1 MMAPMAKPEAS
12 RLRVLVLSGDPAR
25 RNRLTQLVRDA
36 GHEQA
41 AVMGEASIVLSDG
54 VEVDATVPVVAL
66 GMDGEEYTARLS
78 RDATPDQIDAAL
90 RAVAVGLLVTAPND
104 GRGRFGELR
113 EPDDAPLLTPREID
127 VLRAV
132 SEGLT
137 NKEIARRLDISQ
149 HTVKFHLES
158 LMRKLAVSSRAE
170 AVAKSLSLHLLEPYR
185 L

>member
-1 MMAPMAKPEAS
+1 
-12 RLRVLVLSGDPAR
+12 LRIAVLSRDPAR
-25 RNRLTQLVRDA
+25 RNRMMQWVRDA
-36 GHEQA
+36 GHDPS
-41 AVMGEASIVLSDG
+41 ASPADASVVLTDG
-54 VEVDATVPVVAL
+54 IEIESSVPVVAL
-66 GMDGEEYTARLS
+66 GMDGDDYAARLP
-78 RDATPDQIDAAL
+78 RDVSAEQIDAAV
-90 RAVAVGLLVTAPND
+90 RAVAAGLLVTAPGD
-104 GRGRFGELR
+104 VARRFGDLR
-113 EPDDAPLLTPREID
+113 DDDETPLLSPRELD

>member
-1 MMAPMAKPEAS
+1 MIAAMPKTERLP
-12 RLRVLVLSGDPAR
+12 LRVAVLSRDPGR
-25 RNRLTQLVRDA
+25 KSQLTQWVRDA
-36 GHEQA
+36 GHDSW
-41 AVMGEASIVLSDG
+41 ASPDDASVVLTDG
-54 VEVDATVPVVAL
+54 IDVESSVPVVAL
-66 GMDGEEYTARLS
+66 GLDSDEYAARLPRGAS
-78 RDATPDQIDAAL
+78 AEQIDAAV
-90 RAVAVGLLVTAPND
+90 RAVAAGLLVMAPGD
-104 GRGRFGELR
+104 VGSHFGEFR
-113 EPDDAPLLTPREID
+113 EADEAPLLTPRELD

-137 NKEIARRLDISQ
+137 NKEIGRRLDISQ

>member
-1 MMAPMAKPEAS
+1 MMAAMPKPERS
-12 RLRVLVLSGDPAR
+12 SLRVAVLSRDPAR
-25 RNRLTQLVRDA
+25 KNRLTQLVRDA
-36 GHEQA
+36 GHSQA
-41 AVMGEASIVLSDG
+41 AGLSDASVVLSDG
-54 VEVDATVPVVAL
+54 MEVETSVPVVAL
-66 GMDGEEYTARLS
+66 GMEGDDYAARLS
-78 RDATPDQIDAAL
+78 RGASPEQIDAAL
-90 RAVAVGLLVTAPND
+90 RAVAAGLLVIVPGDAS
-104 GRGRFGELR
+104 RRFGEAR
-113 EPDDAPLLTPREID
+113 EQDDAPLLTPRELD

-158 LMRKLAVSSRAE
+158 LMRKLGVSSRTE

>member
-1 MMAPMAKPEAS
+1 MMAAVPKPERPS
-12 RLRVLVLSGDPAR
+12 LRVAVLSRDPAR
-25 RNRLTQLVRDA
+25 KTRLTQLLRDA
-36 GHEQA
+36 GHNQA
-41 AVMGEASIVLSDG
+41 AGLGDASVVLSDG
-54 VEVDATVPVVAL
+54 MEVETSVPVVAL
-66 GMDGEEYTARLS
+66 GMEGDDYAARLPREAS
-78 RDATPDQIDAAL
+78 PEQIDAAL
-90 RAVAVGLLVTAPND
+90 RAVAAGLLVTVP
-104 GRGRFGELR
+104 GEGSRRFGESS
-113 EPDDAPLLTPREID
+113 EQDDAPLLTPRELE

-158 LMRKLAVSSRAE
+158 LMRKLGVSARAE

>member
-1 MMAPMAKPEAS
+1 MMVPMAKPEAS

-25 RNRLTQLVRDA
+25 KSQLAQWVRDA
-36 GHEQA
+36 GHEPA
-41 AVMGEASIVLSDG
+41 AVMGEASVVLSDG
-54 VEVDATVPVVAL
+54 VEIDASVPVVGL
-66 GMDGEEYTARLS
+66 GMDGEEYAARLP
-78 RDATPDQIDAAL
+78 RGATPEQIDAAL
-90 RAVAVGLLVTAPND
+90 RAVAAGLLVTAPND

-113 EPDDAPLLTPREID
+113 EHDEAPLLSPREID

-170 AVAKSLSLHLLEPYR
+170 AVAKSLSLNLLEPYR

>member
-1 MMAPMAKPEAS
+1 MAVMPKAERSA
-12 RLRVLVLSGDPAR
+12 LRVAVLSRDPAR
-25 RNRLTQLVRDA
+25 KARLLQWVRDA

-41 AVMGEASIVLSDG
+41 RGVSEASIVLSDG
-54 VEVDATVPVVAL
+54 IDVETAVPVVAL
-66 GMDGEEYTARLS
+66 GVDGEEYAARLP
-78 RDATPDQIDAAL
+78 RDASPEQIDAAV
-90 RAVAVGLLVTAPND
+90 RAVAVGLRVTTPGEA
-104 GRGRFGELR
+104 GGRFGESR
-113 EPDDAPLLTPREID
+113 EHDEAPLLTPRELD

-158 LMRKLAVSSRAE
+158 LMRKLGVSSRAE

>member
-1 MMAPMAKPEAS
+1 MMAAMPKPERS
-12 RLRVLVLSGDPAR
+12 PLRVAVLSRDPSR
-25 RNRLTQLVRDA
+25 KNRFTQFLRDA
-36 GHEQA
+36 RHDQA
-41 AVMGEASIVLSDG
+41 AGLNDASVVLSDG
-54 VEVDATVPVVAL
+54 VDVETALPVVAL
-66 GMDGEEYTARLS
+66 GMEGDEYAARLP
-78 RDATPDQIDAAL
+78 RDATPEQIDAAL
-90 RAVAVGLLVTAPND
+90 RAVAAGLLVTVPGD
-104 GRGRFGELR
+104 SGFGESH
-113 EPDDAPLLTPREID
+113 EHDDAPLLTPRELD

-158 LMRKLAVSSRAE
+158 LMRKLGVSARAE

>member
-1 MMAPMAKPEAS
+1 MIAVMPKPERA
-12 RLRVLVLSGDPAR
+12 RLRVAVLSRDPMR
-25 RNRLTQLVRDA
+25 KSRLLRWLRDA
-36 GHEQA
+36 GHDDVVA
-41 AVMGEASIVLSDG
+41 MSDASVVLSDG
-54 VEVDATVPVVAL
+54 LEVDTALPVVAL
-66 GMDGEEYTARLS
+66 GVDNDEYAARLP
-78 RDATPDQIDAAL
+78 RDASAEQIDAAL
-90 RAVAVGLLVTAPND
+90 RAVAVGLVVTAP
-104 GRGRFGELR
+104 GGAGGRFGESR
-113 EPDDAPLLTPREID
+113 EQDEAPLLTPREID

-158 LMRKLAVSSRAE
+158 LMRKLGVSSRAE

>member
-1 MMAPMAKPEAS
+1 MMVPMAKPEAS

-25 RNRLTQLVRDA
+25 KSRLAQWVRDA
-36 GHEQA
+36 GHESA
-41 AVMGEASIVLSDG
+41 AVLGEASVVLSDA
-54 VEVDATVPVVAL
+54 VEVDSSVPVVGL
-66 GMDGEEYTARLS
+66 GMDGEEYAARLP
-78 RDATPDQIDAAL
+78 RGATPEQIDAAL
-90 RAVAVGLLVTAPND
+90 RAVAAGLLVTAPGE
-104 GRGRFGELR
+104 GRGRFRELH
-113 EPDDAPLLTPREID
+113 EHDEAPLLSPREID